1 MNETKQWF
9 LRTLAIVLAVL
20 TLCAAVNIAADPFFY
35 YRWDADGEGV
45 FFNERYQSAGIARH
59 AEVDTLL
66 LGTSMVS
73 NFRASYVEKTFGGT
87 AAKISIPDGRFEEF
101 TQILDTVYRKHSPQR
116 VIFSLDPNIMVRDE
130 SALKNELPKYLY
142 DGNPFNDL
150 QYVLNKD
157 TLMYSAFSLLSK
169 SRGDAVSCDEA
180 FTWDQNAGFST
191 NFVLV
196 SYDRPEKA
204 ETEKLRS
211 AFSENVAKNLSYVV
225 SWAEEHPET
234 EFIIYIPPY
243 NILYWD
249 KTARNGE
256 TDAVF
261 GALQQCFETLLPIEN
276 VRLCQFLNLEMVIHC
291 SYYNDYIHF
300 SGLGAQEVLKAMESG
315 EYDVTQENMVETLR
329 AVRTF
334 QQEYDYE
341 ALLAKDPDYVPP
353 ADAETTESTEESE
366 ELPEAEDAAGEAS
379 E

>member
-1 MNETKQWF
+1 
-9 LRTLAIVLAVL
+9 
-20 TLCAAVNIAADPFFY
+20 
-35 YRWDADGEGV
+35 
-45 FFNERYQSAGIARH
+45 
-59 AEVDTLL
+59 
-66 LGTSMVS
+66 
-73 NFRASYVEKTFGGT
+73 
-87 AAKISIPDGRFEEF
+87 
-101 TQILDTVYRKHSPQR
+101 
-116 VIFSLDPNIMVRDE
+116 MVRDE

-276 VRLCQFLNLEMVIHC
+276 VRVCQFLNLEMVIHC

-341 ALLAKDPDYVPP
+341 ALLAKGADYVPP
-353 ADAETTESTEESE
+353 AESETTESTEESE
-366 ELPEAEDAAGEAS
+366 ELPEAEEAAGEAS